1 MNKSKN
7 VFISHYHKD
16 DEHVQ
21 RLKSRFLEKGYQL
34 KNSSIDSTKHK
45 PRNKKPSDAVV
56 KRLLRLRINWAGAFI
71 CLIGD
76 RTHTREWVDYEIKK
90 AREKGKKIIGVYTHG
105 AKGADLPDELN
116 VNASLLFG
124 WNSIGKIID
133 AIENNTPYDWEN
145 PDGTKRKSIYH
156 VKTVSC

>member
-16 DEHVQ
+16 DEYVQ
-21 RLKSRFLEKGYQL
+21 RLKRRFAEKGYQL

-45 PRNKKPSDAVV
+45 SRTKKPSDAVV
-56 KRLLRLRINWAGAFI
+56 KRLLRMRINWAGVFI

-76 RTHTREWVDYEIKK
+76 RTHTREWVDYEIKQ

-105 AKGADLPDELN
+105 SKGADLPDELN
-116 VNASLLFG
+116 ISGSLLFG
-124 WNSIGKIID
+124 WNSVDKIID
-133 AIENNTPYDWEN
+133 AVENNTNYDWEN
-145 PDGTKRKSIYH
+145 PDGTKRQSMHY

>member
-16 DEHVQ
+16 DEYVQ

-45 PRNKKPSDAVV
+45 PRDKKPSDAVV
-56 KRLLRLRINWAGAFI
+56 KRLLRMRINWAGVFI

-76 RTHTREWVDYEIKK
+76 RTHTREWVNYEIQQ
-90 AREKGKKIIGVYTHG
+90 AREKGKKIIGIYAHG
-105 AKGADLPDELN
+105 SKKADLPEELDISGN
-116 VNASLLFG
+116 MLFG
-124 WNSIGKIID
+124 WNSIDKIID
-133 AIENNTPYDWEN
+133 SIENNTPYDWEN
-145 PDGTKRKSIYH
+145 PDGTKRNPSYQP
-156 VKTVSC
+156 KTVSC